1 MSLKIYL
8 TKEREDKIIRPR
20 YEPTTGE
27 FLGLYE
33 TTGFVVI
40 RGDEDEHSSI
50 MATTKT
56 NLSFF
61 FLFTNVEY
69 RTLLA
74 ERCLHATEL
83 CLKVV
88 NLTHN
93 FQICFSSFHLSLIDA
108 RK

>member
-61 FLFTNVEY
+61 FLFTSVEY

-74 ERCLHATEL
+74 ERCLHTTEL

-93 FQICFSSFHLSLIDA
+93 FQICFPSIYH
-108 RK
+108 R